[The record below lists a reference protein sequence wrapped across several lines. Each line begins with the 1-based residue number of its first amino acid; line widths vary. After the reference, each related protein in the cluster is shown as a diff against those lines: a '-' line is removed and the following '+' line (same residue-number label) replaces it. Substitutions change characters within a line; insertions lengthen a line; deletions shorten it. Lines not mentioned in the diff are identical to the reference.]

1 MLPLETEYFIP
12 KDAKVRLLDQV
23 LEELNYKGLYL
34 TYSDKGRNSAVE
46 PVTLFKIMVLAY
58 SDGIWTSR
66 KIEEACRYDIRYR
79 YLLQGQPVPDHNT
92 VNRFRKK
99 HLGAGVLNE
108 LLTQLN
114 RKLIELGEIRFT
126 EVFIDGTKIE
136 ANANRYSFVWR
147 KTTEKNY
154 GKLKEKASRYLK
166 GSTGEDVPA
175 EQITAAVL
183 KQAFRKIRNR
193 AEKEHAVFRYG
204 KGNHKT
210 ELQRQY
216 ETLKEY
222 LERSEQYEEALKTL
236 GDGRNSYSKTDPD
249 ATFMHMKEDHMRNGQ
264 LKPGYNVQAATNS
277 EYILGIFLSEDRTD
291 QKTLIPFLEQLKKTY
306 GRTFGRVAADAGY
319 ESEENYA
326 YLEKEGI
333 RPFIKPSD
341 HEYSKTKAYAK
352 AMEWRNAM
360 TYDKESDSYTCKGG
374 RTLSRSGTK
383 KQTNPKTGYI
393 SESKTYVCADCS
405 GCPYL
410 GKCYR
415 GKYAKEIR
423 VAEKFHAYRAESER
437 NICSEEGVLLRINRS
452 IQAEGVFGI
461 TKQDMGFTRFLTRG
475 KENVKTEYLLLAF
488 GFNINKLHYRIQGDR
503 LGKSLLLPENIKES
517 A

>member
-1 MLPLETEYFIP
+1 MPLETEYLIP

-23 LEELNYKGLYL
+23 LEELNYRGLYL

-46 PVTLFKIMVLAY
+46 PVTLFKVMVLAY
-58 SDGIWTSR
+58 SDGIFSSR

-79 YLLQGQPVPDHNT
+79 YLLEGQPVPDHNT

-99 HLGAGVLNE
+99 HLSGGILND
-108 LLTQLN
+108 LFTQMN
-114 RKLIELGEIRFT
+114 RKLIDLGEIGFS

-154 GKLKEKASRYLK
+154 AKLKEKASRYLK
-166 GSTGEDVPA
+166 DMTGEEIPA
-175 EQITAAVL
+175 EQITAEVL
-183 KQAFRKIRNR
+183 KRAFRKAEGR
-193 AEKEHAVFRYG
+193 AKKEHVVFRYG

-222 LERSEQYEEALKTL
+222 FERAEQYEKALETL

-264 LKPGYNVQAATNS
+264 LKPGYNVQAAANS
-277 EYILGIFLSEDRTD
+277 EYILGIYISEDRTD
-291 QKTLIPFLEQLKKTY
+291 QKTLIPFLEQLKKSY
-306 GRTFGRVAADAGY
+306 GRTFERVVADAGY

-326 YLEKEGI
+326 YLEKESV
-333 RPFIKPSD
+333 RSFIKPSD

-352 AMEWRNAM
+352 DMEWRNAM
-360 TYDKESDSYTCKGG
+360 TYDRENDCYTCKNG
-374 RTLSRSGTK
+374 RTLSKSGSRK
-383 KQTNPKTGYI
+383 KVNPKTGYV
-393 SESKTYVCADCS
+393 SESKTYTCADCS

-410 GKCYR
+410 GRCYR
-415 GKYAKEIR
+415 GKYAKRIQ
-423 VAEKFHAYRAESER
+423 VAEKFDAYRAQSET
-437 NICSEEGVLLRINRS
+437 NICTEEGILLRINRS

-461 TKQDMGFTRFLTRG
+461 TKQDMGFERFLTRG
-475 KENVKTEYLLLAF
+475 KENVRTEYLLLAF
-488 GFNINKLHYRIQGDR
+488 GFNVNKLHYRIQGDR
-503 LGKSLLLPENIKES
+503 LGKSLLLPENIKET

>member
-1 MLPLETEYFIP
+1 MPVETEYLIP

-23 LEELNYKGLYL
+23 LEEMNYRGLYL

-58 SDGIWTSR
+58 SDGIRSSR

-92 VNRFRKK
+92 VNRFRRK
-99 HLGAGVLNE
+99 HLGTGVLND

-114 RKLIELGEIRFT
+114 RKLIELGEIGFS

-147 KTTEKNY
+147 KTAEKNY
-154 GKLKEKASRYLK
+154 GKLKEKSSRYLK
-166 GSTGEDVPA
+166 ETIGEDVPA

-183 KQAFRKIRNR
+183 KQAFRKIQNR
-193 AEKEHAVFRYG
+193 AKKEHAVFLYG
-204 KGNHKT
+204 KGHHKT

-216 ETLKEY
+216 EALKEY
-222 LERSEQYEEALKTL
+222 FERSEQYEEALRTL
-236 GDGRNSYSKTDPD
+236 GNGRNSYSKTDPD

-264 LKPGYNVQAATNS
+264 LKPGYNVQLAANS
-277 EYILGIFLSEDRTD
+277 EYILGIYISEDRTD
-291 QKTLIPFLEQLKKTY
+291 QKTLIPFLEQLKKSY
-306 GRTFGRVAADAGY
+306 GRTFERVVADAGY

-326 YLEKEGI
+326 YLEKEAI
-333 RPFIKPSD
+333 RSFIKPSD
-341 HEYSKTKAYAK
+341 HAYSKTKAYAN

-360 TYDKESDSYTCKGG
+360 TYDRESDSYTCKNG
-374 RTLSRSGTK
+374 RTLSKSGSQRK
-383 KQTNPKTGYI
+383 VNPKTGYV
-393 SESKTYVCADCS
+393 SESKTYACADCS
-405 GCPYL
+405 ECPYL
-410 GKCYR
+410 GRCYR
-415 GKYAKEIR
+415 GKYAKQIR
-423 VAEKFHAYRAESER
+423 IAEKFDAYRAESER
-437 NICSEEGVLLRINRS
+437 NICTEEGILLRINRS
-452 IQAEGVFGI
+452 IQAEGAFGI

-488 GFNINKLHYRIQGDR
+488 GFNVNKLHYRIQGDR
-503 LGKSLLLPENIKES
+503 LGKSLLLPENIKET